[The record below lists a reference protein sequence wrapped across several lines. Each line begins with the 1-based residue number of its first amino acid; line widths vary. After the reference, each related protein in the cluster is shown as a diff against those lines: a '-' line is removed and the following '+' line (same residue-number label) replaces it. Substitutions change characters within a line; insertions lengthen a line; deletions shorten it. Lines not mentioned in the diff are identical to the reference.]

1 MNTSLAV
8 LSYLSRHQDSY
19 VSGQKLASEF
29 GVSRSAIWKAIES
42 LRDEGHLIDAVT
54 NRGYCLIQ
62 QESLFDKDKLSSLLP
77 SIPIHL
83 FDTIDS
89 TNRYAK
95 QLASEGCVTPS
106 LVLAHSQ
113 SGGRGRLGRE
123 FSSPKGGIYLSIIL
137 APPAT
142 VSLASLITSAA
153 AVASA
158 RAIEEVCSIS
168 CGIKW
173 VNDLFLDGR
182 KVGGILTEGVL
193 NVESGTLSSVVVGIG
208 INFST
213 PQLAYPASLRPIVT
227 SLYET
232 SSLIPEDVDASTLV
246 ATLVTTLIGYSAAL
260 SDRSFLP
267 EYRSRSIVLGKSIVI
282 LSQKK
287 QRKALA
293 IAIDDDAHLVV
304 HAEDGSQEILSSGE
318 ISIGLDA

>member
-8 LSYLSRHQDSY
+8 LSYLSRHHESY

-29 GVSRSAIWKAIES
+29 GVSRTAIWKAIET

-54 NRGYCLIQ
+54 NRGYSLIQ
-62 QESLFDKDKLSSLLP
+62 QESLFDKERLQALLP
-77 SIPIHL
+77 SVPIHL

-95 QLASEGCVTPS
+95 QLASEGCIVPT

-113 SGGRGRLGRE
+113 SGGRGRLGRD
-123 FSSPKGGIYLSIIL
+123 FSSPKGGIYLSLVL
-137 APPAT
+137 APPSS

-153 AVASA
+153 AVAAA
-158 RAIEEVCSIS
+158 RAIYQVCSIS

-173 VNDLFLDGR
+173 VNDLFHDGR

-213 PQLAYPASLRPIVT
+213 PQQAYPPALRPIVT
-227 SLYET
+227 SLYGK
-232 SSLIPEDVDASTLV
+232 SSLVPKDVDASTLV
-246 ATLVTTLIGYSAAL
+246 AHLVTSLIGYSSAL

-267 EYRSRSIVLGKSIVI
+267 EYRSRSIVLGKHIVI
-282 LSQKK
+282 RSQKI

-293 IAIDDDAHLVV
+293 IAIDDEAHLIVET
-304 HAEDGSQEILSSGE
+304 EDGKREILSSGE
-318 ISIGLDA
+318 VSIGLDA

>member
-8 LSYLSRHQDSY
+8 LSYLSRHQDRF

-29 GVSRSAIWKAIES
+29 GLSRSAIWKAIET

-62 QESLFDKDKLSSLLP
+62 QESLFDKEKLQSLLP

-95 QLASEGCVTPS
+95 QLASEGCTTPS
-106 LVLAHSQ
+106 VVLAHSQ
-113 SGGRGRLGRE
+113 SGGRGRLGRD
-123 FSSPKGGIYLSIIL
+123 FASPKGGIYLSL
-137 APPAT
+137 VLDPPSS

-153 AVASA
+153 AVAA
-158 RAIEEVCSIS
+158 AQAIEEVCSIR

-193 NVESGTLSSVVVGIG
+193 NVESGTLCSMVVGIG

-213 PQLAYPASLRPIVT
+213 PQQAYPASLRPIVT
-227 SLYET
+227 SLYGKG
-232 SSLIPEDVDASTLV
+232 SLVPEHVDASTLV
-246 ATLVTTLIGYSAAL
+246 ARLVTSLVGYSACL
-260 SDRSFLP
+260 SERTFLADYRLRSV
-267 EYRSRSIVLGKSIVI
+267 VLGKHIVMRA
-282 LSQKK
+282 QKRE
-287 QRKALA
+287 RKALA

-304 HAEDGSQEILSSGE
+304 QTEDGKREILSSGE

>member
-8 LSYLSRHQDSY
+8 LSYLSRHQDQY
-19 VSGQKLASEF
+19 VSGQQLAFEF
-29 GVSRSAIWKAIES
+29 GVSRTAIWKAIES

-54 NRGYCLIQ
+54 NRGYSLVQ
-62 QESLFDKDKLSSLLP
+62 QESLLDKAKLENMLP
-77 SIPIHL
+77 QVPIHL

-95 QLASEGCVTPS
+95 QLVSEGCAAPT

-113 SGGRGRLGRE
+113 SGGRGRLGRD
-123 FSSPKGGIYLSIIL
+123 FSSPKGGIYFTLILNPPSSI
-137 APPAT
+137 
-142 VSLASLITSAA
+142 SLASLITCAA
-153 AVASA
+153 AVATA
-158 RAIEEVCSIS
+158 KAIEEVCSLS

-213 PQLAYPASLRPIVT
+213 PQQAYPPALRPIVT
-227 SLYET
+227 SLYKR
-232 SSLIPEDVDASTLV
+232 SSLVPEGVDASSLV
-246 ATLVTTLIGYSAAL
+246 AKLVTTLVGYSHTL
-260 SDRSFLP
+260 SERAFLP
-267 EYRSRSIVLGKSIVI
+267 EYRSRSIVLGKNI
-282 LSQKK
+282 LISSQKK

-293 IAIDDDAHLVV
+293 IAIDEDAHLVV
-304 HAEDGSQEILSSGE
+304 ETGDGKREILSSGE

>member
-1 MNTSLAV
+1 MNTTLAV
-8 LSYLSRHQDSY
+8 LSYLSRHQDQY

-29 GVSRSAIWKAIES
+29 GLSRTAIWKAIET

-54 NRGYCLIQ
+54 NRGYSLIQ
-62 QESLFDKDKLSSLLP
+62 QESLFDKEKLSSLLP
-77 SIPIHL
+77 LIPIHL

-123 FSSPKGGIYLSIIL
+123 FSSPKGGIYLSLIV
-137 APPAT
+137 APPPS

-153 AVASA
+153 AVAAA

-213 PQLAYPASLRPIVT
+213 PQQAYPPDLRPIVT
-227 SLYET
+227 SLYGK
-232 SSLIPEDVDASTLV
+232 SSLVPEDVDASTLV
-246 ATLVTTLIGYSAAL
+246 AHLVTTLIGYSAAL
-260 SDRSFLP
+260 SERSFLP
-267 EYRSRSIVLGKSIVI
+267 EYRSRSIVLGKHI
-282 LSQKK
+282 LITAQKR

-293 IAIDDDAHLVV
+293 ISIDDEAHLVV
-304 HAEDGSQEILSSGE
+304 QTEDGQREILSSGE
-318 ISIGLDA
+318 LSIGLDA

>member
-1 MNTSLAV
+1 MNTTLAV
-8 LSYLSRHQDSY
+8 LSYLSRHQDQY

-29 GVSRSAIWKAIES
+29 GVSRTAIWKAIEN

-54 NRGYCLIQ
+54 NRGYTLLQ
-62 QESLFDKDKLSSLLP
+62 QESLFDKERLEALLP
-77 SIPIHL
+77 QVPIHL

-95 QLASEGCVTPS
+95 QLASEGCVVPT

-113 SGGRGRLGRE
+113 SGGRGRLGRN
-123 FSSPKGGIYLSIIL
+123 FSSPKGGIYLSLIL
-137 APPAT
+137 APPSS
-142 VSLASLITSAA
+142 VLLASLITSAA
-153 AVASA
+153 AVATA
-158 RAIEEVCSIS
+158 RAIEEVCSFS

-193 NVESGTLSSVVVGIG
+193 NVESGMLSSVVVGIG

-213 PQLAYPASLRPIVT
+213 PRQAYPSSLRPIVT
-227 SLYET
+227 SLYGK
-232 SSLIPEDVDASTLV
+232 SSLVPKDVDASSLV
-246 ATLVTTLIGYSAAL
+246 ASLVTTLLGYSTAL
-260 SDRSFLP
+260 SDRAFLP
-267 EYRSRSIVLGKSIVI
+267 EYRSRSIVLGRHI
-282 LSQKK
+282 LISHQKK

-293 IAIDDDAHLVV
+293 IAIDEEAHLIVET
-304 HAEDGSQEILSSGE
+304 EDGKQEILSSGE

>member
-8 LSYLSRHQDSY
+8 LSYLSRHQDQY

-29 GVSRSAIWKAIES
+29 GVSRSAIWKAIEN

-54 NRGYCLIQ
+54 NRGYLLIQ
-62 QESLFDKDKLSSLLP
+62 QGLLYDKERLQALLP
-77 SIPIHL
+77 SLPIHL

-95 QLASEGCVTPS
+95 QLSSEGCPTPT

-113 SGGRGRLGRE
+113 SGGRGRLGRD
-123 FSSPKGGIYLSIIL
+123 FSSPKGGIYLSLIL
-137 APPAT
+137 APPPSA
-142 VSLASLITSAA
+142 SLASLITSAA

-158 RAIEEVCSIS
+158 RAIEEVCSIV

-173 VNDLFLDGR
+173 VNDLFYDGL

-193 NVESGTLSSVVVGIG
+193 HVESGKLSSIVVGIG

-213 PQLAYPASLRPIVT
+213 PIQAYPPPLRPIVT
-227 SLYET
+227 SLYAN
-232 SSLIPEDVDASTLV
+232 SSLVPQDVDASTLV
-246 ATLVTTLIGYSAAL
+246 AHLVTTLIGYSNAL
-260 SDRSFLP
+260 AERPFLP
-267 EYRSRSIVLGKSIVI
+267 EYRSRSVVLGKNIQI
-282 LSQKK
+282 LGQRRV
-287 QRKALA
+287 RKALA
-293 IAIDDDAHLVV
+293 VAINDDAHLVV
-304 HAEDGSQEILSSGE
+304 RTEDGEQEILSSGE

>member
-8 LSYLSRHQDSY
+8 LSYLSRHQDTY

-29 GVSRSAIWKAIES
+29 GLSRTAIWKAIEN

-54 NRGYCLIQ
+54 NRGYCLVQ
-62 QESLFDKDKLSSLLP
+62 QEDLFDKNKLEALLP
-77 SIPIHL
+77 HIPIHL

-95 QLASEGCVTPS
+95 QLASEGCTTPT

-113 SGGRGRLGRE
+113 SGGRGRLGRD
-123 FSSPKGGIYLSIIL
+123 FSSPKGGIYVSVIL
-137 APPAT
+137 APPSS

-153 AVASA
+153 AVATA
-158 RAIEEVCSIS
+158 LAIEEVCSIS

-182 KVGGILTEGVL
+182 KVAGILTEGVL
-193 NVESGTLSSVVVGIG
+193 NVESGSLSSVVVGIG
-208 INFST
+208 INYCT
-213 PQLAYPASLRPIVT
+213 AQQAYPFALRPIVT
-227 SLYET
+227 SLYDK
-232 SSLIPEDVDASTLV
+232 SSSVPKDVDASSLV
-246 ATLVTTLIGYSAAL
+246 ARLVSTLIAYSRA
-260 SDRSFLP
+260 LP
-267 EYRSRSIVLGKSIVI
+267 EREFLHAYRSRSIVLGKHIFI
-282 LSQKK
+282 NAQKG

-293 IAIDDDAHLVV
+293 IAIDDDAHLEVET
-304 HAEDGSQEILSSGE
+304 EDGKRETLSSGE